1 MRIMKRALMKNI
13 IFILAVVAPTVV
25 VFGQI
30 KDTSGVEDKYL
41 LKTVVINGDT
51 IASAKIDEIVVYPE
65 LDFDNK
71 REYRRYKKMVR
82 DLKKVYPYAQKA
94 KYKLIQMNEEFTQLE
109 TEIERK
115 KYIKNVESELKD
127 EFKDDLKKLTVT
139 QGHYLLKLIDRETG
153 DTSYELLQELK
164 GNFSA
169 VFWQTIA
176 RIFGHNLRSE
186 YDPHGDDRLME
197 RIVILIEHD
206 QI

>member
-1 MRIMKRALMKNI
+1 MKRALMKNI

-115 KYIKNVESELKD
+115 KYIKNVENELKD

-153 DTSYELLQELK
+153 DTSYELLEELK
-164 GNFSA
+164 GDFSA

>member
-1 MRIMKRALMKNI
+1 MKRALLKNI
-13 IFILAVVAPTVV
+13 IFILTVVAPTVV

-41 LKTVVINGDT
+41 LKTVVINGDS

-71 REYRRYKKMVR
+71 REYTRYKKMVR

-115 KYIKNVESELKD
+115 KYIKNVENELKD

-153 DTSYELLQELK
+153 DTSYELLEELK
-164 GNFSA
+164 GDFSA

>member
-1 MRIMKRALMKNI
+1 MKRALLKNI
-13 IFILAVVAPTVV
+13 IFILTVVAPTVV

-51 IASAKIDEIVVYPE
+51 IASAEIDEIVVYPE

-115 KYIKNVESELKD
+115 KYIKNVENELKD

>member
-1 MRIMKRALMKNI
+1 
-13 IFILAVVAPTVV
+13 VVAPTVV

-153 DTSYELLQELK
+153 DTSYELLEELK
-164 GNFSA
+164 GDFSA

>member
-1 MRIMKRALMKNI
+1 MKRALLKNI
-13 IFILAVVAPTVV
+13 IFILTVVAPTVV

-51 IASAKIDEIVVYPE
+51 IASAEIDEIVVYPE

-115 KYIKNVESELKD
+115 KYIKNVENELKD

-164 GNFSA
+164 GDFSA

>member
-1 MRIMKRALMKNI
+1 MKRALLKNI
-13 IFILAVVAPTVV
+13 IFILTVVAPTVV

-115 KYIKNVESELKD
+115 KYIKNVENELKD

-164 GNFSA
+164 GDFSA

>member
-1 MRIMKRALMKNI
+1 MQRALLKYMI
-13 IFILAVVAPTVV
+13 CILVLFAPADGI
-25 VFGQI
+25 FGQI

-41 LKTVVINGDT
+41 LKTVVVNGDT

-65 LDFDNK
+65 LEFDNK

-109 TEIERK
+109 SEIERK
-115 KYIKNVESELKD
+115 KFIKNVERELKD
-127 EFKDDLKKLTVT
+127 EFKDDLKKLTIT

-153 DTSYELLQELK
+153 NTSYELLQELK
-164 GNFSA
+164 GDFSA

>member
-1 MRIMKRALMKNI
+1 MKRALMKNI

>member
-1 MRIMKRALMKNI
+1 MRIMKRALLKNI
-13 IFILAVVAPTVV
+13 IFILTVVAPTVV

-115 KYIKNVESELKD
+115 KYIKNVENELKD

-164 GNFSA
+164 GDFSA

>member
-1 MRIMKRALMKNI
+1 MQKVYVKMGLFFLVILLPCSAL
-13 IFILAVVAPTVV
+13 FA
-25 VFGQI
+25 QI
-30 KDTSGVEDKYL
+30 TDTSGIDETYL
-41 LKTVVINGDT
+41 LKTVVVNGDT
-51 IASAKIDEIVVYPE
+51 IGSAEIDEVVVYPE

-94 KYKLIQMNEEFTQLE
+94 KYKLIEMNEEFTQLN

-115 KYIKNVESELKD
+115 RYIKNVEDTLKK
-127 EFKDDLKKLTVT
+127 EFKGDLKKLTIT

-153 DTSYELLQELK
+153 NTSYELLKELK

>member
-1 MRIMKRALMKNI
+1 MKRALLKNI
-13 IFILAVVAPTVV
+13 IFILTVVAPTVV

-51 IASAKIDEIVVYPE
+51 IASAEIDEIVVYPE

-115 KYIKNVESELKD
+115 KYIKNVENELKD

-153 DTSYELLQELK
+153 DTSYELLEELK
-164 GNFSA
+164 GDFSA